1 MQSGH
6 RWSKKTTLLVF
17 GVCPVNCSWP
27 ALYLMPWAD
36 QRNHVQ
42 LHLTMTMNNEY
53 LHVHILACILYL
65 HKNIMSDKQRFKLHW
80 TFPLLLSPIPTSLTD
95 KNELQLVLGTHTGM
109 LTTVVWFFFFCPTV
123 TCKDQT
129 VLEMIR
135 NRLQLFYQ
143 VVQSRALRNEP

>member
-1 MQSGH
+1 MKQEDNIA
-6 RWSKKTTLLVF
+6 RLWSVSRELFLTCSLL
-17 GVCPVNCSWP
+17 N
-27 ALYLMPWAD
+27 ALSRSKEPRLD
-36 QRNHVQ
+36 VQ

-80 TFPLLLSPIPTSLTD
+80 TFPLASLSNSHLSNRQKWTSACPWYTYWD
-95 KNELQLVLGTHTGM
+95 VDHCCLV
-109 LTTVVWFFFFCPTV
+109 VFFCPTV

>member
-1 MQSGH
+1 MKQEDNIA
-6 RWSKKTTLLVF
+6 RLWSVSRELFLTCSLL
-17 GVCPVNCSWP
+17 N
-27 ALYLMPWAD
+27 ALSRSKEPRLD
-36 QRNHVQ
+36 VQ

-109 LTTVVWFFFFCPTV
+109 LTTVVWFLFFFCPTV